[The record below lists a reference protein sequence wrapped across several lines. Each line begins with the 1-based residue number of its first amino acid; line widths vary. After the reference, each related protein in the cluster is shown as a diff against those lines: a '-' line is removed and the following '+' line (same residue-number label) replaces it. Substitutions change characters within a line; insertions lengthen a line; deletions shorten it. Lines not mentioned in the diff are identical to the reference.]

1 MRIQTLQQLTIL
13 CLLVYT
19 PLCAESIPPIQRYL
33 PPVGLLPPNTL
44 TTQLQKR
51 LSLLRKDNAA
61 TASPVNPNPDV
72 EIYLKAVDYAL
83 RHREFYN
90 EKDFDLATR
99 LLDEAAKRVAFLQQ
113 GKSPWETRHGLVVR
127 GYHSSIDG
135 SAQPYGLVI
144 PKGLNLQKRVP
155 LYVWLHG
162 RGDKTTDLHFIH
174 TRQTRPGR
182 IAPPGAIVL
191 HPFGRHCVGFKHAGE
206 IDVLEAIASV
216 CTRYKIDTAN
226 IVLMGFSMGGAGVW
240 HISAHYTD
248 RFTAVS
254 PGAGFA
260 ETARYNHFAANSYP
274 AWYSQKLW
282 TTYDV
287 PNYARNFMNL
297 PVVAYSGERDKQM
310 QAARV
315 METAFAG
322 HGQKL
327 THFIGPKMGHNYD
340 PHSLSEILRRMRQA
354 VETADLR
361 NSVIRSSVHLQTR
374 TLRYNRMHS
383 VQILEMKRHWDDTR
397 VDTDWKQDVLTV
409 QTRNVV
415 SLRLELQ
422 PTCRRIRIDGQT
434 VVLTPKSVRKPIRL
448 TNHDGSWKELDH
460 WKSLEELTSQDP
472 LRKRHGLQG
481 PIDDAFLAPF
491 IVVTPSQRSKH
502 PQIERWVEFEL
513 KHFAERWRALMRG
526 ELPVKQDIHITAEDV
541 RTKNLILWGDVQSN
555 QIIADLTK
563 ALPFEWNEETLR
575 VGEQVYSAAHHIPA
589 FIYPNPRNPGKYVV
603 FNSGLTFREG
613 HDRTNSLQNPKL
625 PDWAVIDTSQP
636 PDALMPGKV
645 VTADF
650 FDESWQ
656 LIAKPVQPHRLK
668 VHVRSS
674 IDETEQP
681 CYIVLPPSL
690 RPGASPAPLLVSLHS
705 WSAGVEQQRE
715 SLEREATE
723 RGWIC
728 LLPHFRG
735 PNNHPHAC
743 GSEQAQQDILDA
755 IQWVQSRYAIDT
767 RRIYLTGVSGGG
779 HMTMLM
785 AARHPELWAAASA
798 WVGISDLNSWYRK
811 HARTNYGG
819 MMRNSCSGVPGDSE
833 FVDRQY
839 RKRSPLTFLHQAT
852 GVPLDIA
859 AGIHDGHQGSVPI
872 RHSIDA
878 FNAIARS
885 GQHPTVSEEEI
896 RQLSQPNGRLTNPQ
910 PSDLAEDP
918 AFGRDIYLR
927 RRAAQ
932 SRITIFEGGHEGID
946 AAAIDWLARHS
957 RGVKEPK

>member
-1 MRIQTLQQLTIL
+1 MQIHTVRLSITLY
-13 CLLVYT
+13 LLV
-19 PLCAESIPPIQRYL
+19 CASLRADPIPPIQRYL
-33 PPVGLLPPNTL
+33 PPTGLLPPNAL
-44 TTQLQKR
+44 STQLQER
-51 LSLLRKDNAA
+51 LSRLRMELAA
-61 TASPVNPNPDV
+61 IGSPANPNPDV

-83 RHREFYN
+83 RHREFYK
-90 EKDFDLATR
+90 EKDFDLAAR
-99 LLDEAAKRVAFLQQ
+99 LLDQAATRIAFLQQ
-113 GKSPWETRHGLVVR
+113 GKTPWENRRGLVVR
-127 GYHSSIDG
+127 GYRSSIDG
-135 SAQPYGLVI
+135 SAQPYGMVI
-144 PKGLNLQKRVP
+144 PKELDLGQPAP

-174 TRQTRPGR
+174 TRQTRLGR
-182 IAPPGAIVL
+182 ITPPGAIVL

-206 IDVLEAIASV
+206 IDVLEAIESV
-216 CTRYKIDTAN
+216 CTRYQIDTGN

-240 HISAHYTD
+240 HIGAHYTD

-260 ETARYNHFAANSYP
+260 ETARYNRFAANAYP
-274 AWYSQKLW
+274 VWYSQKLW

-287 PNYARNFMNL
+287 PNYARNFINL
-297 PVVAYSGERDKQM
+297 PVVAYSGEHDKQM

-315 METAFAG
+315 METAFAS

-340 PHSLSEILRRMRQA
+340 PHSLSEILRRMQHA
-354 VETADLR
+354 VEATDPA
-361 NSVIRSSVHLQTR
+361 SRSSVHLQTR

-397 VDTDWKQDVLTV
+397 VDTDWQQNFLTV

-415 SLRLELQ
+415 SLRLDLRAA
-422 PTCRRIRIDGQT
+422 CRRIVIDNQT
-434 VVLTPKSVRKPIRL
+434 IALTPKSAGSFIRL
-448 TNHDGSWKELDH
+448 TNRDGSWQILDH
-460 WKSLEELTSQDP
+460 WKPLEELTSQDA
-472 LRKRHGLQG
+472 LRKRPGLQG
-481 PIDDAFLAPF
+481 PIDDAFLTPF

-502 PQIERWVEFEL
+502 SQIDRWVKFEL
-513 KHFAERWRALMRG
+513 KHLSERWRALMRG
-526 ELPVKQDIHITAEDV
+526 ELPVKQDIHITAEDI
-541 RTKNLILWGDVQSN
+541 RTKNLILWGDVHSN

-563 ALPFEWNEETLR
+563 TLPIEWNEKILR

-625 PDWAVIDTSQP
+625 PDWAVIDTSQA

-645 VTADF
+645 VRADF
-650 FDESWQ
+650 FDESWR
-656 LIAKPVQPHRLK
+656 LITKPAQPHRLK
-668 VHVRSS
+668 VHVPSS
-674 IDETEQP
+674 IDATEQP
-681 CYIVLPPSL
+681 CYVILPPSF
-690 RPGASPAPLLVSLHS
+690 RPGAAPTPLLVSLHS
-705 WSAGVEQQRE
+705 WSAGVEQRRE
-715 SLEREATE
+715 NLEQQAAE

-743 GSEQAQQDILDA
+743 GSELAQQDILDA
-755 IQWVQSRYAIDT
+755 IHWVQSRYAIDA

-785 AARHPELWAAASA
+785 AARHPDLWAAASA
-798 WVGISDLNSWYRK
+798 WVGISDLKAWHRK
-811 HARTNYGG
+811 HARTNYGR
-819 MMRNSCSGVPGDSE
+819 MIRNSCSGVPGDSE

-839 RKRSPLTFLHQAT
+839 RNRSPLTFLHQAT

-859 AGIHDGHQGSVPI
+859 AGVHDGHQGSVPI

-878 FNAIARS
+878 FNTIARS
-885 GQHPTVSEEEI
+885 GQYPTVSEEEI
-896 RQLSQPNGRLTNPQ
+896 QQLSQPNGRLTNPQ
-910 PSDLAEDP
+910 PSDLVQDP
-918 AFGRDIYLR
+918 AFGRPIYLR
-927 RRAAQ
+927 RRAAR

-946 AAAIDWLARHS
+946 TAAIDWLAQHS
-957 RGVKEPK
+957 RGAKQQK

>member
-1 MRIQTLQQLTIL
+1 MRIHSLRQSITL
-13 CLLVYT
+13 CLLIST
-19 PLCAESIPPIQRYL
+19 SLCAESIPPIQRYL
-33 PPVGLLPPNTL
+33 PPVGLLPPNAA
-44 TTQLQKR
+44 TTKLQER
-51 LSLLRKDNAA
+51 LSLLRLKLAA
-61 TASPVNPNPDV
+61 TESAIAPNPDV
-72 EIYLKAVDYAL
+72 DIYLKAVDYAL

-90 EKDFDLATR
+90 EKDFVLATR
-99 LLDEAAKRVAFLQQ
+99 LLDDAAKRITLLEQ
-113 GKSPWETRHGLVVR
+113 GKSPWTSQRGLVVR

-135 SAQPYGLVI
+135 SSQPYGLVI
-144 PKGLNLQKRVP
+144 PSELDLQQSAP

-162 RGDKTTDLHFIH
+162 RGDKRTDLHFIH
-174 TRQTRPGR
+174 TRQTHAGR

-206 IDVLEAIASV
+206 IDVLEAIESV
-216 CTRYKIDTAN
+216 CTRYKIDTEN

-240 HISAHYTD
+240 HIGAHYTD
-248 RFTAVS
+248 RFTAAS

-260 ETARYNHFAANSYP
+260 ETARYNRFDASSYP

-282 TTYDV
+282 TIYDA

-315 METAFAG
+315 METAFAD

-327 THFIGPKMGHNYD
+327 THFIGPRMGHNYD
-340 PHSLSEILRRMRQA
+340 PHSLSEILRRMRHA
-354 VETADLR
+354 VEATGLR
-361 NSVIRSSVHLQTR
+361 KSATRSSVHLQTR

-383 VQILEMKRHWDDTR
+383 VQILEMKRHWEDTR
-397 VDTDWKQDVLTV
+397 VDTDWKQDILTV

-415 SLRLELQ
+415 SLMLELQ
-422 PTCRRIRIDGQT
+422 DACRRILIDGQT
-434 VVLTPKSVRKPIRL
+434 IEVTPKSTGNTIRL
-448 TNHDGSWKELDH
+448 TNRGGPWKQLDY
-460 WKSLEELTSQDP
+460 WKSLEELTSQDA
-472 LRKRHGLQG
+472 RQKRHGLQG
-481 PIDDAFLAPF
+481 PIDDAFLTPF

-502 PQIERWVEFEL
+502 SQIERWVEFEL

-526 ELPVKQDIHITAEDV
+526 ELPMKQDIDITDEDV

-555 QIIADLTK
+555 QIIADLAK

-575 VGEQVYSAAHHIPA
+575 VGKRRYSAARHLPA
-589 FIYPNPRNPGKYVV
+589 FIYPNPKNPGKYVV

-636 PDALMPGKV
+636 PDALTPGKV
-645 VTADF
+645 VIADF

-656 LIAKPVQPHRLK
+656 LVTKPVQPHRLK

-674 IDETEQP
+674 VDEIEQP
-681 CYIVLPPSL
+681 CYIVLPPSF
-690 RPGASPAPLLVSLHS
+690 RPGAAATPLLVSLHS
-705 WSAGVEQQRE
+705 WSAGVEQRRE
-715 SLEREATE
+715 TLERQAAE

-743 GSEQAQQDILDA
+743 GSERAQQDILDA
-755 IQWVQSRYAIDT
+755 IQWVQSRYPIDAQ
-767 RRIYLTGVSGGG
+767 RIYLTGVSGGG

-785 AARHPELWAAASA
+785 AARHPNLWAAASA
-798 WVGISDLNSWYRK
+798 WVGISDLNAWYRK
-811 HARTNYGG
+811 HARTNYGR
-819 MMRNSCSGVPGDSE
+819 MMRNSCSGIPGDSE

-839 RKRSPLTFLHQAT
+839 RTRSPLTFLHQAT
-852 GVPLDIA
+852 NVPLDIA
-859 AGIHDGHQGSVPI
+859 AGVHDGHQGSVPI

-910 PSDLAEDP
+910 PSDLTEDA
-918 AFGRDIYLR
+918 AFGRKIYLR

-946 AAAIDWLARHS
+946 TAAIDWLERHS
-957 RGVKEPK
+957 QNANEPK